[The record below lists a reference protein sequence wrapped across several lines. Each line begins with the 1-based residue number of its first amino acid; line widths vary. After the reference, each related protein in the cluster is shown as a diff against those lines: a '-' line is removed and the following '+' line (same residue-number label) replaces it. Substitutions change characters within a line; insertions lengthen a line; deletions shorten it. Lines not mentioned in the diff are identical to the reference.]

1 RTLRAPVRKPP
12 APKRADFKPELP
24 AVPEPTVVQ
33 AVPEPKAPQV
43 STPLAA
49 GFTVP
54 KGPLARPYLTVA
66 AIVDRQ
72 TEALLRY
79 EWRLVTNFG
88 PDNWEAMLDQHQPH
102 VLLAEPVRPG
112 PRQGNGGRWLEAL
125 AG

>member
-1 RTLRAPVRKPP
+1 HTKNPGTVARTLKTPVRKPP

-24 AVPEPTVVQ
+24 EVPEPTVVK
-33 AVPEPKAPQV
+33 AVPEPRAPEV
-43 STPLAA
+43 STPIAE

-88 PDNWEAMLDQHQPH
+88 QDNWETMLDRH
-102 VLLAEPVRPG
+102 RP
-112 PRQGNGGRWLEAL
+112 
-125 AG
+125 